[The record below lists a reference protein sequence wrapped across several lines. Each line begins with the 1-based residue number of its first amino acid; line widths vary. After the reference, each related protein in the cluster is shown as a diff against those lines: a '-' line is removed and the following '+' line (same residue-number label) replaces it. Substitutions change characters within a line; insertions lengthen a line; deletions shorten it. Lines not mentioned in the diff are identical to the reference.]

1 MKTGKHAFAASILAT
16 VLVVSTLMLLG
27 VLLVIELWNFDFTRY
42 YLYQREEQARA
53 NVESGFLLYEKDS
66 TLYSRRADDGS
77 VLLFE
82 GDESSRVYYKRERW
96 GMYEVVS
103 VRNGKRESIRLVG
116 KSAES
121 RYGATLYIPENG
133 QAFSLTGRTFV
144 EGDVYLPQNGISY
157 TQVRSEFF
165 KGKALKKEQIKTSGE
180 DLPVLDAESW
190 EVAEVLHSGVGER
203 DWLENGSV
211 LESAFFDEPV
221 LRADVGEYL
230 SGVRVKGRVVL
241 YASGTLFVERDVRL
255 DGVILVA
262 QQVEFADDF
271 SGCVQVFARDT
282 ILLGNRVCLK
292 AGSGLHLW
300 REGEKGGFVRLGEHC
315 EVNGYVI
322 VKADADDG
330 ERKRAVYV
338 QPESSRVRGLVFVDG
353 IAEVHGTVTGSLYA
367 RGCYYFAPEGYYSG
381 ILHNAVLP
389 GNPGLVYPLL
399 LEGPYERRTV
409 RWLD

>member
-1 MKTGKHAFAASILAT
+1 MKTGKHVFDASVLAT

-42 YLYQREEQARA
+42 YLYQREEQVRA
-53 NVESGFLLYEKDS
+53 NVESGFLLYGMDS
-66 TLYSRRADDGS
+66 TLHSRREDDGS

-82 GDESSRVYYKRERW
+82 GDESSRVYYERERW

-103 VRNGKRESIRLVG
+103 VKNGRRKSIRLLG
-116 KSAES
+116 KNRES
-121 RYGATLYIPENG
+121 RYGATLYVPENG
-133 QAFSLTGRTFV
+133 QAFSLTGKTFA
-144 EGDVYLPQNGISY
+144 EGDVYLPRNGISY

-165 KGKALKKEQIKTSGE
+165 KGKPLKEECIKTSVQDFPALE
-180 DLPVLDAESW
+180 VESREVVDALL
-190 EVAEVLHSGVGER
+190 AGAGER
-203 DWLENGSV
+203 EWLANGAV
-211 LESAFFDEPV
+211 LERAFDESV
-221 LRADVGEYL
+221 VCAETGEYL
-230 SGVRVKGRVVL
+230 SGARVKGHVVL
-241 YASGTLFVERDVRL
+241 YAPGTLFVEQDTRL
-255 DGVILVA
+255 EGVILVG
-262 QQVEFADDF
+262 QRVEFADDF
-271 SGCVQVFARDT
+271 SGCVQVFAQDT
-282 ILLGNRVCLK
+282 ILLGDRVCLK

-300 REGEKGGFVRLGEHC
+300 REGEKGGLVRLGEHS

-389 GNPGLVYPLL
+389 GNPGLAYPLL
-399 LEGPYERRTV
+399 MEGPYERRTI

>member
-1 MKTGKHAFAASILAT
+1 MKTEKHAFAASILAT

-42 YLYQREEQARA
+42 YLYQRGEQVRA
-53 NVESGFLLYEKDS
+53 NVESGFLLYETDS

-103 VRNGKRESIRLVG
+103 ARNGKRESTRLVG

-121 RYGATLYIPENG
+121 RYGATLYVPENG

-144 EGDVYLPQNGISY
+144 EGDVYLPRNGISY

-165 KGKALKKEQIKTSGE
+165 KGKPLKEDRIKVSGE
-180 DLPVLDAESW
+180 DFPALDIESR
-190 EVAEVLHSGVGER
+190 EVVDALHSGMGER
-203 DWLENGSV
+203 EWLGNGSE
-211 LESAFFDEPV
+211 LERAFDEPV
-221 LRADVGEYL
+221 TWAEVGEYL
-230 SGVRVKGRVVL
+230 SGARVKGHVVL
-241 YASGTLFVERDVRL
+241 YAAGSLFVEQDVRL

-300 REGEKGGFVRLGEHC
+300 RKEEKGGLVRLGEHC

-338 QPESSRVRGLVFVDG
+338 QPESSRGRGLVFVDG

-399 LEGPYERRTV
+399 MQGPYERRTV